1 MRIISQD
8 GMIDIPYENLCFS
21 MDYRDSTRV
30 IVWDIGSN
38 NGDVVTIAKYSTQ
51 EKAMKVM
58 EMLRE
63 KYLSRMELDG
73 GYDAQSRQCIEEM
86 GELTQA
92 INKFWR
98 KQLGCGNRE
107 LPNNPEEIPVFT
119 KEYDNLIEEMADV
132 QVTLLQMAYLLKT
145 DIQYMVDIK
154 LDRQL
159 ERIKREHK

>member
-8 GMIDIPYENLCFS
+8 GMIDIPYENICFS

-51 EKAMKVM
+51 EKAMKAM

-73 GYDAQSRQCIEEM
+73 GYDITNGHYVQPNFWVLSRVFQFPKDEEM
-86 GELTQA
+86 E
-92 INKFWR
+92 
-98 KQLGCGNRE
+98 
-107 LPNNPEEIPVFT
+107 V
-119 KEYDNLIEEMADV
+119 
-132 QVTLLQMAYLLKT
+132 
-145 DIQYMVDIK
+145 
-154 LDRQL
+154 
-159 ERIKREHK
+159 